1 MPFLPLLLSPAS
13 FPCPRV
19 LSHQQHRRGCW
30 VTQGMVG
37 YTQMMGREWRVTQ
50 GTADYTTAGRVHRAC
65 WFTQRTASCTQRGGL
80 HALWRVTH
88 SRAAYTQHSALRAER
103 QVISPEHLIYE
114 ALFPSHCCP
123 APVRALQG
131 LGTRSP
137 ATTTALPPRR
147 SSAWPA
153 RARLCP
159 AGGSPRLTEASQRP
173 RCRPPPAAGDL
184 PVTPACISSQ
194 VFPLSTELIACHHLH
209 QPARS
214 AWRGWQRGS
223 AARGKPLPSEVLGR
237 EEGQPVSPMHSIQ
250 VIIEQLFFFLFV
262 LGSLP
267 QPPAPARGV
276 LRQFPLGSSLFTA
289 RSLVGLCPYL

>member
-1 MPFLPLLLSPAS
+1 MHYG
-13 FPCPRV
+13 V
-19 LSHQQHRRGCW
+19 LH
-30 VTQGMVG
+30 
-37 YTQMMGREWRVTQ
+37 
-50 GTADYTTAGRVHRAC
+50 TAGQLTRSTARFVQNGRLQALNTS
-65 WFTQRTASCTQRGGL
+65 FTKLCSPPIA
-80 HALWRVTH
+80 ALL
-88 SRAAYTQHSALRAER
+88 QCG
-103 QVISPEHLIYE
+103 P
-114 ALFPSHCCP
+114 C
-123 APVRALQG
+123 RALV
-131 LGTRSP
+131 P
-137 ATTTALPPRR
+137 AALPP
-147 SSAWPA
+147 P
-153 RARLCP
+153 RLCP
-159 AGGSPRLTEASQRP
+159 HGAPRPGRPEPACARQGAAPASQRP

-194 VFPLSTELIACHHLH
+194 VFPLSMELIACHHLH

>member
-50 GTADYTTAGRVHRAC
+50 GTADYTTAGRVHWAC

-88 SRAAYTQHSALRAER
+88 SRAAYTQHSAFRAER
-103 QVISPEHLIYE
+103 QVTSPEHLFYE

-173 RCRPPPAAGDL
+173 RCLPPPGAGDL
-184 PVTPACISSQ
+184 SLSHLRAFLAKFFLLAWSSSPATTCISLQ
-194 VFPLSTELIACHHLH
+194 GLH
-209 QPARS
+209 GEA
-214 AWRGWQRGS
+214 
-223 AARGKPLPSEVLGR
+223 GR
-237 EEGQPVSPMHSIQ
+237 EETLPVGSP
-250 VIIEQLFFFLFV
+250 FL
-262 LGSLP
+262 LRYWAGRKGSL
-267 QPPAPARGV
+267 
-276 LRQFPLGSSLFTA
+276 SLQCTRFK
-289 RSLVGLCPYL
+289 S